1 MLQVLVMPKVLHLCT
16 FTDHAVLFGF
26 PRQIINHSL
35 EKLKVIY
42 SKHFSVYARINYH
55 FKTNEMKN

>member
-16 FTDHAVLFGF
+16 FTDHAVLFGC
-26 PRQIINHSL
+26 PRQIISHSL

-42 SKHFSVYARINYH
+42 IKHFSVYARIAYQ
-55 FKTNEMKN
+55 FQTSEMKN